1 MSVREK
7 ITKNI
12 ALSYFEGE
20 IPMKYRYTMGI
31 AGEKFFRAIMNGK
44 LTASVA
50 AESGTVYCPPRI
62 FCEDSFEAVDEI
74 IELSGKGTLE
84 SFTICF
90 EDLHGDYQEPAV
102 IALVRFDEA
111 DTATAVKM
119 QADLDEP
126 FIGMRV
132 EAKFVPKNKR
142 TGSIND
148 IYVVAA
154 E

>member
-1 MSVREK
+1 MAVREK

-20 IPMKYRYTMGI
+20 IPMKYRYTMGL
-31 AGEKFFRAIMNGK
+31 AGEKFFQEIKNGK

-50 AESGTVYCPPRI
+50 NNSGTVYCPPRI
-62 FCEDSFEAVDEI
+62 FCEDSFEAIDEI
-74 IELSGKGTLE
+74 IELTGEGTLE

-90 EDLHGDYQEPAV
+90 EDLHGDHQDPV
-102 IALVRFDEA
+102 IIALVRFDGA
-111 DTATAVKM
+111 DTATPVKM
-119 QADLDEP
+119 QSDLDEP

-132 EAKFVPKNKR
+132 VAKYVPKSKR

-148 IYVVAA
+148 IFVVPV